1 VRGGFSPHSPVMDT
15 DRNGLEVL
23 DRSQCLALL
32 ASATL
37 GRIGVTVDALPVV
50 LPVNFCLADDRILI
64 RTSPGTK
71 LSAALRGAVVAFEA
85 DDVDPLYHAGWS
97 VLVTGVARR
106 ARDDEERLFL
116 EGAHIPRWAPLGDDR
131 VVTISTDVVTG
142 RRLVA
147 GRPPVIE
154 RTLHGAHG

>member
-1 VRGGFSPHSPVMDT
+1 MDT

-23 DRSQCLALL
+23 DRPQCLELL
-32 ASATL
+32 SGATL
-37 GRIGVTVDALPVV
+37 GRVGVTIDALPVV
-50 LPVNFCLADDRILI
+50 LPVNFCLADDRILL

-71 LSAALRGAVVAFEA
+71 LSAALRGTVVAFEV

-106 ARDDEERLFL
+106 ASDLDEQVARHEL
-116 EGAHIPRWAPLGDDR
+116 HVPRWAPEGDDR
-131 VVTISTDVVTG
+131 VVAISTDVVTG

-147 GRPPVIE
+147 GRPPVVE

>member
-1 VRGGFSPHSPVMDT
+1 MDI

-23 DRSQCLALL
+23 SRPQCLALL
-32 ASATL
+32 AGASL
-37 GRIGVTVDALPVV
+37 GRVGVTVDALPVV
-50 LPVNFCLADDRILI
+50 LPVGFCLADDRILI

-71 LSAALRGAVVAFEA
+71 LAAALRGSVVAFEA

-97 VLVTGVARR
+97 VLVTGIARTAGEGEVAPALDG
-106 ARDDEERLFL
+106 AR
-116 EGAHIPRWAPLGDDR
+116 IPRWAPQGEDR
-131 VVTISTDVVTG
+131 VVAISTDVVTG

-154 RTLHGAHG
+154 RTLHGARG